1 MGAGNNAIVVRH
13 PKIEGQVVKIPYPG
27 EVDSVLKEIRNH
39 EKAYIAIKDGI
50 KSGQISENII
60 VPKLRKDFPD
70 SKEVF
75 TMQQVEWQSLHTKMV
90 LELPEYKNIVE
101 KLAQTWDISKMT
113 DNEFY
118 RHLADKHPFGAEY
131 LDMVIKWPESA
142 KYIKMYIDS
151 HPEIWNALKYL
162 ESKWVGH
169 ADVHGG
175 NIMLWTDGKTY
186 IIDFGRVSSSPT
198 VPPITK

>member
-1 MGAGNNAIVVRH
+1 
-13 PKIEGQVVKIPYPG
+13 VKIPYPG